1 MRHTLSIALTAVAL
15 SGSNALA
22 QDTATLKP
30 GLPAPKPE
38 IEHWVKG
45 KAPEFFTPGTV
56 YVVEFWA
63 TWCGP
68 CRASMPHL
76 TELQK
81 EHPEIVIVGISD
93 EPLEKVEPFIN
104 SEAWAE
110 KTGYRITTDPDR
122 SVHTDYM
129 KAAGQNGIPTAF
141 IVGKDGIVEWI
152 GHPMQMDAPL
162 EQVIAG
168 TFDREA
174 AAKAAAEEG
183 QRRAEERKAMQELR
197 AEQAKLA
204 GAMEK
209 GLSGEGWG
217 DYMTIMDGIIAKA
230 PERLAISLSL
240 QKFKTLVGPA
250 DQPKEGYAFGE
261 TLLPKLAGN
270 GRALNDVAWFV
281 VDDGDVKTRDLDFA
295 MKAATAADDAMQHKD
310 GAILDTLARVYW
322 EKGDRAKAIEL
333 QAKAVE
339 LAKGSDMESD
349 MAETLARYRAAAEKS
364 R

>member
-1 MRHTLSIALTAVAL
+1 MRSWLSIALTATAL
-15 SGSNALA
+15 ISFPAFG
-22 QDTATLKP
+22 QDAATLKP
-30 GLPAPKPE
+30 GSPAPIPQ

-45 KAPEFFTPGTV
+45 KAPEFFAPGTV

-81 EHPEIVIVGISD
+81 EHPEIVIVGVSD

-141 IVGKDGIVEWI
+141 IVGKDGVIEWI
-152 GHPMQMDAPL
+152 GHPMQMDEPL
-162 EQVIAG
+162 KQVIAG

-174 AAKAAAEEG
+174 AAKAAAEEA

-197 AEQAKLA
+197 AEQTKLA
-204 GAMEK
+204 AAMEK
-209 GLSGEGWG
+209 GLSGGGWA
-217 DYMTIMDGIIAKA
+217 DYISIMDAIIAKA
-230 PERLAISLSL
+230 PGRLALSLSV

-261 TLLPKLAGN
+261 TLLPKLASSAE
-270 GRALNDVAWFV
+270 ALNDVAWFV

-295 MKAATAADDAMQHKD
+295 MKAATAADDAADHKN

-322 EKGDRAKAIEL
+322 DKGERAKAIDL
-333 QAKAVE
+333 QSKAVE

-349 MAETLARYRAAAEKS
+349 MAETLARYKEAAAKS